1 MQVAIKGG
9 FQEFLPVL
17 GKSFEKAIEAVAA
30 TGKGTEILRHSGYFL
45 PEFVAVPLQAGVI

>member
-1 MQVAIKGG
+1 MQVPHQGG

-17 GKSFEKAIEAVAA
+17 GKSFEKGIEAVAA

-45 PEFVAVPLQAGVI
+45 PEFVAVLQAGVI